1 VEHPQRPDTE
11 GTAARDLAYAVR
23 DDPDAAVAILERLGY
38 VVTQPIH
45 ADTAK
50 TNGAARPD

>member
-1 VEHPQRPDTE
+1 
-11 GTAARDLAYAVR
+11 VR
-23 DDPDAAVAILERLGY
+23 DDPDAAAAILERLDY
-38 VVTQPIH
+38 VVTRPIH